1 MTTVITT
8 NVNIENEIKA
18 IKQLEAEIKSLS
30 DIKKDKER
38 LYKRNYC
45 NNLYYTTGI
54 LDFAETLNAHWL
66 IDTVVSYIPKVIEE
80 YKKSEETFFLIE
92 VRLNQKQEGYF
103 EIYREGWIGDE
114 YHESITVV
122 RQMIPF
128 IDLPTEIDD
137 EITSYKFYLEL
148 SSYNPVIYTLLL
160 PGEH

>member
-1 MTTVITT
+1 MPT
-8 NVNIENEIKA
+8 
-18 IKQLEAEIKSLS
+18 
-30 DIKKDKER
+30 
-38 LYKRNYC
+38 
-45 NNLYYTTGI
+45 I
-54 LDFAETLNAHWL
+54 L
-66 IDTVVSYIPKVIEE
+66 EE
-80 YKKSEETFFLIE
+80 YKKSEETFFMIE

-103 EIYREGWIGDE
+103 EIYREGWVGDE

-128 IDLPTEIDD
+128 IDLPTKIDD